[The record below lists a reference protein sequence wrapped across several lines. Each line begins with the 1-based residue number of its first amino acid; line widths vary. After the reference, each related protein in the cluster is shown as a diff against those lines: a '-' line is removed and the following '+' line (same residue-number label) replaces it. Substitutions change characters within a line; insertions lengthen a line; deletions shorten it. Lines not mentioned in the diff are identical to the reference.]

1 MAEKDTYPL
10 RIYCICGQKMKV
22 SEAMLGQ
29 PGKCVACRQK
39 LRIPRLDEL
48 PEGTTEVDL
57 TEAPQFLRKRRARP
71 PEDARRDDAPE
82 RTAAE
87 TTLEAD
93 DETGL
98 RKDVAPAILE
108 PLRTLASMEHRVR
121 HRLARAEAGSE
132 DRPEAAEYRRIL
144 EGIQDAREH
153 LDDLLRQRLMETSV
167 ELSGTLDRIS
177 KLTLSARVGE
187 VEVDAFR
194 EQIAKHRRRRDC
206 LEQRQINLRGWL
218 AVRTPHEAGGYIRIP
233 LDAEPPLVER
243 IDFPDEPG
251 EHSTLRDWWI
261 RELRDALEVREA
273 ARKERQELRKQRNR
287 RDADRTELGHR
298 LAAAKAALTRAEAR
312 LAFCRERLSTLED
325 DIAKDMQTA
334 DSLAERL
341 DGRRRPTEAAAALVT
356 GGPEA
361 KLESW
366 RAQLQEDNAL
376 VHKAL
381 QATDARSVPT
391 AAARPRPNRY
401 SSVYLR
407 NVTDAWLAWGAGI
420 LAALALLLP
429 AFGDVSP
436 LAFARDLRPAAPE
449 AHWVVTIPV
458 AAAVASALVACVPG
472 AAARGLGY
480 LAVWVLAGLGAILF
494 VHEGASGFTPLAEP
508 LRQAIA
514 HPGRPGALAL
524 LSAYALLGAAAVV
537 ALRKR
542 PRLWSAVAG
551 AVIIIAAWIGLVS
564 SDFLG
569 FARPAPT
576 VSEVTR
582 FDPASQQYEGAIWVT
597 NEGIREMALT
607 AATPRSRA
615 FTYALERRETDG
627 WTDVGPPS
635 EVEANEMRFMV
646 RGSALPDLRIGPG
659 RSAVLRY
666 RLDPGRYRVR
676 LNNEPA
682 HDFDLTRQ
690 TTAVAREPDPGDEPG
705 DEPAPI
711 PPAAPPARTDPTLD
725 AALRASDQADE
736 PRDGS
741 AGAEGVVDWT
751 SDGVEVQ
758 LRGIL
763 VAAEKNPRFTIDV
776 YLPDGSVRTRSL
788 FLGAPVHGTW
798 YVAEFNPDTRSVT
811 LSNEERLLV
820 LYMEDRLP
828 LDEDLSVLEKSSG
841 EG

>member
-71 PEDARRDDAPE
+71 PEDARQDDAPE
-82 RTAAE
+82 RAVPE

-177 KLTLSARVGE
+177 KLTLSTRVGE

-206 LEQRQINLRGWL
+206 LEQRQTNLRGWL
-218 AVRTPHEAGGYIRIP
+218 AVRTPPEAGGYIRIP

-251 EHSTLRDWWI
+251 EHSTLRDWWV
-261 RELRDALEVREA
+261 RELHDALEVRET

-298 LAAAKAALTRAEAR
+298 VAAAKAALTRAEAR

-334 DSLAERL
+334 DSIAEGL
-341 DGRRRPTEAAAALVT
+341 DVRRRPTEAAAALAT

-361 KLESW
+361 KLASW

-381 QATDARSVPT
+381 QATDVRSVPT
-391 AAARPRPNRY
+391 AATYPRANRH

-480 LAVWVLAGLGAILF
+480 LAVWVLAGLGAALF
-494 VHEGASGFTPLAEP
+494 LHEGAAGFSPLSEP

-514 HPGRPGALAL
+514 RPGRPGALAL

-551 AVIIIAAWIGLVS
+551 AVVIIAGWIGLVS
-564 SDFLG
+564 SDFVG

-576 VSEVTR
+576 VSEITQ
-582 FDPASQQYEGAIWVT
+582 FDPASQQYDGAIWVT

-607 AATPRSRA
+607 AATPRGRA

-676 LNNEPA
+676 LNDAPA
-682 HDFDLTRQ
+682 HDFSLARQ
-690 TTAVAREPDPGDEPG
+690 TTTVAREPSSGDG
-705 DEPAPI
+705 LASSR
-711 PPAAPPARTDPTLD
+711 PAAPPARTEPTSD
-725 AALRASDQADE
+725 AALRPADQTDARTEESAD
-736 PRDGS
+736 
-741 AGAEGVVDWT
+741 AQGVVDWT
-751 SDGVEVQ
+751 SDGVEVR

-763 VAAEKNPRFTIDV
+763 VAADKNPRFTIDV

-798 YVAEFNPDTRSVT
+798 YVAEFNPNTRSVT

-820 LYMEDRLP
+820 LYMEERLP
-828 LDEDLSVLEKSSG
+828 LDEDLSVMDRESAAG
-841 EG
+841 